1 MQNYGENPFEAGED
15 SIQMSQQKMSFF
27 DEVDSLKR
35 LLLQYEDQIERI
47 EGLQKRTLSES
58 RQSELETLERQ
69 VQAVENETRG
79 LANSLRDRIKTLES
93 ESMSDYTKHA
103 QAENLK
109 RQFMTLIQK
118 FQNTE
123 AAFRQRYQEVAERQ
137 YRIVAPDATDEE
149 VRMALE
155 DGQGEVFSQALM
167 QSNRRGEAR
176 AALTE
181 VQTRHR
187 EIQRIE
193 ATMTELAQLF
203 HDMEIMV
210 AEQEQ
215 QIAEVE
221 QNVYH
226 AEQDIERGVD
236 NQYQAIKKA
245 RNARRMKWACFGIIL
260 AIIIILALVLGIYF
274 GTHH

>member
-1 MQNYGENPFEAGED
+1 MQKYAQNPFAAED
-15 SIQMSQQKMSFF
+15 DSVEMSSQKMSFF
-27 DEVDSLKR
+27 DDVDNLRR
-35 LLLQYEDQIERI
+35 LLVQYEDQIEMI
-47 EGLQKRTLSES
+47 EGLQRRTLSES
-58 RQSELETLERQ
+58 RPEELEQLERK
-69 VQAVENETRG
+69 VQSAESESRG
-79 LANSLRDRIKTLES
+79 LANTLRDRIKALEA
-93 ESMSDYTKHA
+93 ESSSDFTKKS

-118 FQNTE
+118 FQTTE

-137 YRIVAPDATDEE
+137 YRIVDPEATDAE
-149 VRMALE
+149 VRAAVE
-155 DGQGEVFSQALM
+155 SDNNQVFSQALL

-181 VQTRHR
+181 AQQRHR

-210 AEQEQ
+210 AEQDQ
-215 QIAEVE
+215 QVTNVE

-226 AEQDIERGVD
+226 AEEEIERGIG
-236 NQYQAIKKA
+236 NQYEAIKRA
-245 RNARRMKWACFGIIL
+245 RNARRMKWICAGILL
-260 AIIIILALVLGIYF
+260 AIVVILALVLGIYF